1 MVSRDTHHIPA
12 NRTMTNAVW
21 LCLGGLA
28 QALALAWPWGG
39 QSLPALQI
47 IGLATLAAH
56 LNHCQNAR
64 TAFWHSWWFATV
76 WLVGTFWWLFI
87 SLHTYGGMHAL
98 LAAMAVVLL
107 AAALALYYAG
117 AGWATAKIMGP
128 SRRAAVPSILV
139 FASAWTLA
147 EVARA
152 VLFTGFPWGAVG
164 YAHVDGVL
172 SSFAPWVGVYG
183 MGWMAAASAMAIA
196 HFLPRNLKSP
206 NTRGKPAKMMW
217 VGMALASLLWVQL
230 PGYKYDFASAST
242 SGDLQVH
249 LMQGN
254 ISQSE
259 KFQPSTGI
267 AQALRWY
274 QQALMSVHSGLAIAP
289 ETALPMLPMH
299 LPVGYWDQLRQHFTT
314 GSAAALVGVPWK
326 TINAAGEPVYSNAA
340 IGWMPDQTQDYRYEK
355 NHLVPFG
362 EFVPPMFRWFT
373 QLMNMPLGDFK
384 AGGDHPAT
392 FDWHGQRIAPHICY
406 EDLFGEELARSF
418 IDRSRAPTVMV
429 NISNI
434 AWFGDSIA
442 IDQHL
447 NIARLRSLEFQRPM
461 VRATNTGMTAV
472 IDHQGQVT
480 AQLPRHSA
488 GVLVASVEGRTDT
501 PTWFAQWASRWHLWP
516 LVTLC
521 ALILLW
527 GWARRSRAPMAGA

>member
-1 MVSRDTHHIPA
+1 MHLIH
-12 NRTMTNAVW
+12 
-21 LCLGGLA
+21 
-28 QALALAWPWGG
+28 G
-39 QSLPALQI
+39 QNHK
-47 IGLATLAAH
+47 AA
-56 LNHCQNAR
+56 
-64 TAFWHSWWFATV
+64 FGHSWWFATV
-76 WLVGTFWWLFI
+76 WLVGTFWWLFV

-98 LAAMAVVLL
+98 LAALAVVIL

-117 AGWATAKIMGP
+117 AGWAIAKILGSGHRAMAP
-128 SRRAAVPSILV
+128 SVLV

-164 YAHVDGVL
+164 YAHIDGVL

-183 MGWMAAASAMAIA
+183 MGWLAAAAAMAIA
-196 HFLPRNLKSP
+196 HILHRDHTSTNKQRRP
-206 NTRGKPAKMMW
+206 TRLIWG
-217 VGMALASLLWVQL
+217 GMVLASLLLLQL
-230 PGYKYDFASAST
+230 PGYKYAFSAATT
-242 SGDLQVH
+242 SGELQVH

-254 ISQSE
+254 IAQSE

-274 QQALMSVHSGLAIAP
+274 QQALLNVNSGLAIAP
-289 ETALPMLPMH
+289 ETALPILPMY
-299 LPVGYWDQLRQHFTT
+299 LPEGYWDQLRQHFLT

-326 TINAAGEPVYSNAA
+326 TNNEFGEPIYSNAA
-340 IGWMPDQTQDYRYEK
+340 IGWKADQTQDYRYEK

-373 QLMNMPLGDFK
+373 QLMNMPLSDFK
-384 AGGDHPAT
+384 SGGEHPAT
-392 FDWHGQRIAPHICY
+392 FDWQGQRIAPNICY

-418 IDRSRAPTVMV
+418 IDPSRAPTVMV

-434 AWFGDSIA
+434 AWFGDTIA

-447 NIARLRSLEFQRPM
+447 NMARLRSLEFQRPM

-480 AQLPRHSA
+480 ALLPRHSA
-488 GVLVASVEGRTDT
+488 GVLVASVEGRGDT
-501 PTWFAQWASRWHLWP
+501 PTWFAKWASRWRLWP
-516 LVTLC
+516 LVALC
-521 ALILLW
+521 ALIMLW
-527 GWARRSRAPMAGA
+527 VWVRRTRAPLAGA

>member
-1 MVSRDTHHIPA
+1 MIS
-12 NRTMTNAVW
+12 MGW

-47 IGLATLAAH
+47 IGMATLAAH
-56 LNHCQNAR
+56 LSHCQKAK
-64 TAFWHSWWFATV
+64 TAFWHSWWFATM

-98 LAAMAVVLL
+98 LAALAVVLL
-107 AAALALYYAG
+107 AAALALYYAS
-117 AGWATAKIMGP
+117 AGWATVKIVGSERSSM
-128 SRRAAVPSILV
+128 AASIFV

-147 EVARA
+147 EIARA

-172 SSFAPWVGVYG
+172 SSLAPWLGVYG
-183 MGWMAAASAMAIA
+183 MGWVAAATAMAIA
-196 HFLPRNLKSP
+196 HAIRQDRHLSKYQ
-206 NTRGKPAKMMW
+206 GKPARLMW
-217 VGMALASLLWVQL
+217 AGLALASLLVLQL
-230 PGYKYDFASAST
+230 PGYKHNFSPTYS

-249 LMQGN
+249 LLQGN
-254 ISQSE
+254 IAQSE
-259 KFQPSTGI
+259 KFQPNTGI

-274 QQALMSVHSGLAIAP
+274 QQALLNVQSGLAIAP
-289 ETALPMLPMH
+289 ETALPLLPMN
-299 LPVGYWDQLRQHFTT
+299 LPAGYWDQLRQHFTT

-326 TINAAGEPVYSNAA
+326 TNGPSGEPMYSNAA
-340 IGWMPDQTQDYRYEK
+340 IGWKPDQTEDYRYEK
-355 NHLVPFG
+355 DHLVPFG

-384 AGGDHPAT
+384 AGGPHPAT
-392 FDWHGQRIAPHICY
+392 FDWQGQRIAPHICY

-418 IDRSRAPTVMV
+418 IDPSRAPTVMV

-434 AWFGDSIA
+434 AWFGDTIA

-447 NIARLRSLEFQRPM
+447 NIARLRSMEMQRPM

-472 IDHQGQVT
+472 IDHQGKVT
-480 AQLPRHSA
+480 AQLQRHSV
-488 GVLVASVEGRTDT
+488 GVLVASVEGRTDP
-501 PTWFAQWASRWHLWP
+501 PTWFAQWASHWGLWP
-516 LVTLC
+516 LTTLC

-527 GWARRSRAPMAGA
+527 AWVQRPRTPVAGA

>member
-1 MVSRDTHHIPA
+1 MIS
-12 NRTMTNAVW
+12 AVW

-39 QSLPALQI
+39 QSLPSLQI

-56 LNHCQNAR
+56 LNHCQSPK

-98 LAAMAVVLL
+98 LAAMAVVVL

-117 AGWATAKIMGP
+117 AGWATVKILGSERRSVGP
-128 SRRAAVPSILV
+128 FILV

-152 VLFTGFPWGAVG
+152 VLFSGFPWGAVG

-183 MGWMAAASAMAIA
+183 MGWMAAATAMAIA
-196 HFLPRNLKSP
+196 HFIGPKHISTYTQRKSASLKW
-206 NTRGKPAKMMW
+206 G
-217 VGMALASLLWVQL
+217 GMALASLLVVQL
-230 PGYKYDFASAST
+230 PGYKYAFSSAST
-242 SGDLQVH
+242 SGELQVH

-254 ISQSE
+254 IAQSE

-274 QQALMSVHSGLAIAP
+274 QQALLNVNSGLAIAP
-289 ETALPMLPMH
+289 ETALPLLPMH
-299 LPVGYWDQLRQHFTT
+299 LPAGYWEQLRQHFAT
-314 GSAAALVGVPWK
+314 GSAAALIGVPWK
-326 TINAAGEPVYSNAA
+326 TNNAAGEPTYSNAA
-340 IGWMPDQTQDYRYEK
+340 IGWKPDQTQDYRYEK

-384 AGGDHPAT
+384 AGGEYPDT
-392 FDWHGQRIAPHICY
+392 FDWQGQRIAPNICY

-418 IDRSRAPTVMV
+418 IDPNRSPTVMV

-434 AWFGDSIA
+434 AWFGDTIA

-461 VRATNTGMTAV
+461 VRSTNTGMTAV
-472 IDHQGQVT
+472 IDHQGRVT

-488 GVLVASVEGRTDT
+488 GMLVASVEGRADT

-516 LVTLC
+516 LVALC
-521 ALILLW
+521 ALTLLW
-527 GWARRSRAPMAGA
+527 AWAQRPRPPVAGA

>member
-1 MVSRDTHHIPA
+1 MMS
-12 NRTMTNAVW
+12 AVW
-21 LCLGGLA
+21 LGLAGLA

-47 IGLATLAAH
+47 IGMATFATH
-56 LNHCQNAR
+56 LVQCQNLK
-64 TAFWHSWWFATV
+64 TAFWRSWWFATV

-87 SLHTYGGMHAL
+87 SLHTYGGMNAP
-98 LAAMAVVLL
+98 LAAVAVVML
-107 AAALALYYAG
+107 AAALALYYAV
-117 AGWATAKIMGP
+117 AGWATAKISGSGKRSMTG
-128 SRRAAVPSILV
+128 SIGV

-183 MGWMAAASAMAIA
+183 MGWLAAATAMAIA
-196 HFLPRNLKSP
+196 HFLVLCKHKSAP
-206 NTRGKPAKMMW
+206 TQGPPAGLMW
-217 VGMALASLLWVQL
+217 GGVALASLLVVQA
-230 PGYKYDFASAST
+230 PGHRYVFSSASAT
-242 SGDLQVH
+242 GDLQVH

-254 ISQSE
+254 IGQSE
-259 KFQPSTGI
+259 KFQPNTGI

-274 QQALMSVHSGLAIAP
+274 QQALLNVNSGLAIAP
-289 ETALPMLPMH
+289 ETALPLLPMH
-299 LPVGYWDQLRQHFTT
+299 LPVGYWEQLRQHFVS

-326 TINAAGEPVYSNAA
+326 TSHAAGEATYSNAA
-340 IGWMPDQTQDYRYEK
+340 IGWMPEQTQDYRYEK

-384 AGGDHPAT
+384 AGGAYPAT
-392 FDWHGQRIAPHICY
+392 FDWQGQRIAPHICY

-418 IDRSRAPTVMV
+418 IDPARAPTVMV

-434 AWFGDSIA
+434 AWFGDTIA

-488 GVLVASVEGRTDT
+488 GVLVALVEGRADT

-516 LVTLC
+516 LVVMC

-527 GWARRSRAPMAGA
+527 GWIRRFRAPTAQA

>member
-1 MVSRDTHHIPA
+1 MVSRDTPHIA
-12 NRTMTNAVW
+12 ATRIMISAVW

-47 IGLATLAAH
+47 IGMATLASH
-56 LNHCQNAR
+56 LIRCRNPK
-64 TAFWHSWWFATV
+64 TAFLQSWWFATV

-87 SLHTYGGMHAL
+87 SLHIYGGMHAL

-117 AGWATAKIMGP
+117 AGWATVKVMG
-128 SRRAAVPSILV
+128 SERRSMAPSIVV

-164 YAHVDGVL
+164 YAHVDGVI

-183 MGWMAAASAMAIA
+183 MGWLAAASAMAIA
-196 HFLPRNLKSP
+196 HAIRYDRLSSKDHRQ
-206 NTRGKPAKMMW
+206 PAQLIW
-217 VGMALASLLWVQL
+217 GGMALASLLVVQL
-230 PGYKYDFASAST
+230 PGYKYAFSSAST

-254 ISQSE
+254 IAQSE

-274 QQALMSVHSGLAIAP
+274 QQALLNVHSGLAIAP
-289 ETALPMLPMH
+289 ETALPLLPIH
-299 LPVGYWDQLRQHFTT
+299 LPVGYWDQLRQHFAT
-314 GSAAALVGVPWK
+314 GSAAALIGVPWK
-326 TINAAGEPVYSNAA
+326 AINAAGEPMYSNAA
-340 IGWMPDQTQDYRYEK
+340 IGWKPDQTQDYRYEK

-384 AGGDHPAT
+384 AGGKYPAT
-392 FDWHGQRIAPHICY
+392 FDWQGQRIAPHICY

-418 IDRSRAPTVMV
+418 IDPSRAPTVMV

-434 AWFGDSIA
+434 AWFGDTIA

-480 AQLPRHSA
+480 AQLPKLSA
-488 GVLVASVEGRTDT
+488 GVLVASVEGRADT

-516 LVTLC
+516 LVALC

-527 GWARRSRAPMAGA
+527 GWAHRPRSPLAGA